1 VLFFKQHQD
10 HRKEHDMHWVEH
22 VACVGQKGNACQ
34 DLYRKLD
41 EMGPPGSP
49 TCGLECAR
57 SIVFSLT
64 LRELD
69 GMDRIYVG
77 TMSTAVHHRA
87 MGSIY

>member
-1 VLFFKQHQD
+1 MD
-10 HRKEHDMHWVEH
+10 WVKY

-34 DLYRKLD
+34 GI
-41 EMGPPGSP
+41 GPPGSP
-49 TCGLECAR
+49 TCELECAR